1 MDHVTWYTI
10 RAAGISAYLLLFL
23 TVATGLVLSGPG
35 GAWWKGIPIL
45 PLHRFLTWLMGAFLA
60 VHVLVLLV
68 DNYLRFSVLEVL
80 EPFAA
85 QYEPFWTGVGVL
97 AMYLVVLVV
106 ASTAV
111 RRELHNLLW
120 YGLHLLSYPAFVFS
134 TAHGITTGADTK
146 RGWMWLLYVACAAI
160 AAALLAVRFTRLA
173 TGSTDW
179 LQRWGPGVLA
189 GGVFA
194 AMVLVL
200 IGSRV
205 GYP

>member
-10 RAAGISAYLLLFL
+10 RAAGITAYLLLFF
-23 TVATGLVLSGPG
+23 TVATGLILSGPG

-45 PLHRFLTWLMGAFLA
+45 PLHRFLTWLMGGFLA

-68 DNYLRFSVLEVL
+68 DNYLRFSVIEAFV
-80 EPFAA
+80 PFAA
-85 QYEPFWTGVGVL
+85 RYEPFWTGVGVL
-97 AMYLVVLVV
+97 ALYLVVLVV

-120 YGLHLLSYPAFVFS
+120 YGLHLLSYPAFVFA
-134 TAHGITTGADTK
+134 TAHGITTGADT
-146 RGWMWLLYVACAAI
+146 RHGWMLALYVVCAAI

-179 LQRWGPGVLA
+179 LERWGPGVLA
-189 GGVFA
+189 GSVFA
-194 AMVLVL
+194 VMVLVL

>member
-10 RAAGISAYLLLFL
+10 RAAGITAYLLLFL
-23 TVATGLVLSGPG
+23 TVATGLILSGPG

-68 DNYLRFSVLEVL
+68 DNYLRFSALEVL
-80 EPFAA
+80 VPFAA
-85 QYEPFWTGVGVL
+85 RYEPFWTGVGVL

-120 YGLHLLSYPAFVFS
+120 YGLHLFSYPAFVFS

-146 RGWMWLLYVACAAI
+146 HGWMWLLYIACAAI

-173 TGSTDW
+173 ASPTDG

-189 GGVFA
+189 GSVFA
-194 AMVLVL
+194 VMVLVL